1 MSTLIDD
8 IMNRD
13 ILQLRER
20 NRDLEAQ
27 IMEKESYDKRL
38 NILIHGID
46 EEVNEQNLQTRQKF
60 EDLLNYTLEIDPK
73 SIPIVDLHRLPQFP
87 TQKNYKH

>member
-13 ILQLRER
+13 IEQLRER

-27 IMEKESYDKRL
+27 IIEKESYDKRL

-46 EEVNEQNLQTRQKF
+46 EEVNEQNL
-60 EDLLNYTLEIDPK
+60 
-73 SIPIVDLHRLPQFP
+73 
-87 TQKNYKH
+87 